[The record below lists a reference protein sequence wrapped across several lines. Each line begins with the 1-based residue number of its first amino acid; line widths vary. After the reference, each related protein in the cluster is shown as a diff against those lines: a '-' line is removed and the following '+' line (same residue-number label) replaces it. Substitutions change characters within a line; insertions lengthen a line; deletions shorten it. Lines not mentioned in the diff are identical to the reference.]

1 MLRITITDGPA
12 EQRWILQGRLIAPW
26 IGELETSWKESLSRH
41 DPQRYVVDLT
51 EVTLIDERGEKLL
64 EAMKRAGAKFV
75 ASGVYIKHVLEVID
89 SQCEHK

>member
-1 MLRITITDGPA
+1 MLRITVTNGPA

-26 IGELETSWKESLSRH
+26 IGELESSWKESLSRH
-41 DPQRYVVDLT
+41 HPQRCVVDLT

-64 EAMKRAGAKFV
+64 EAMKRAGAEFI
-75 ASGVYIKHVLEVID
+75 ACGVYVKHVLEVID

>member
-26 IGELETSWKESLSRH
+26 IGELETSWDESFSR
-41 DPQRYVVDLT
+41 RGAMRCVVD
-51 EVTLIDERGEKLL
+51 VTDVTVIDERGEKLL
-64 EAMKRAGAKFV
+64 EAMNRAGAKFI

-89 SQCEHK
+89 GQCEHK